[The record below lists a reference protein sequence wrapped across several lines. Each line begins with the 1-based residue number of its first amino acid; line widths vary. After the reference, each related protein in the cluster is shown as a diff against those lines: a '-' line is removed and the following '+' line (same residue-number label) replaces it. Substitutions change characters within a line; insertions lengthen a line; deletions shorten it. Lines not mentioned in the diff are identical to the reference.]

1 MDEKRDEQLEIPEDI
16 GQYLKSIR
24 TKQRIS
30 LEKVSEKTRIK
41 IRFLEDIENDIFENL
56 GGTGYAKA
64 IIVHYARSIGADEK
78 HVLNLFNKD
87 QKPSKELFVKKKSI
101 KHKKKML
108 FSANLF
114 AIIFLVILMIIL
126 TFVTINLYKQGKLS
140 SPIRKKVTAKVETL
154 EQIEKKKEQTKQ
166 IQEEIEITKLSEVQE
181 EKINVQAL
189 RDTTDYLK
197 EFMFKDK
204 ENPFDYQE

>member
-1 MDEKRDEQLEIPEDI
+1 MDEKRDEQLEIPEEI

-30 LEKVSEKTRIK
+30 LQKVSEKTRIK
-41 IRFLEDIENDIFENL
+41 IRFLEDIESDIFENL

-64 IIVHYARSIGADEK
+64 IIVHYARAIGADEK
-78 HVLNLFNKD
+78 HVLDLFNKD
-87 QKPSKELFVKKKSI
+87 QKPSKEHFVKKKSMQP
-101 KHKKKML
+101 KKML

-126 TFVTINLYKQGKLS
+126 TVVTISLYKQGKLN
-140 SPIRKKVTAKVETL
+140 SPIRKKVTTKVETI
-154 EQIEKKKEQTKQ
+154 EQIEKKKEQTEQ
-166 IQEEIEITKLSEVQE
+166 IQEEIEITKQSEVQE

-197 EFMFKDK
+197 EFMFQDK
-204 ENPFDYQE
+204 ESPFDYQE

>member
-30 LEKVSEKTRIK
+30 LQKVSEKTRIK

-64 IIVHYARSIGADEK
+64 IIVHYARAIGADEK
-78 HVLNLFNKD
+78 HVLDLFNKEL
-87 QKPSKELFVKKKSI
+87 KPSKELFVKKKSI
-101 KHKKKML
+101 KHKKML

-114 AIIFLVILMIIL
+114 AIIFLVILMIVL
-126 TFVTINLYKQGKLS
+126 TVLTVNLYKQGKLS
-140 SPIRKKVTAKVETL
+140 SPIRKKVTAKVETI
-154 EQIEKKKEQTKQ
+154 EQIEKKKEQTQQ
-166 IQEEIEITKLSEVQE
+166 IQEEIEITKQSEVQE

-204 ENPFDYQE
+204 ESPFDYQE